1 MVVTPHADSS
11 AARAA
16 ALAVSSSFEA
26 SRVARTVDMIPPPAR
41 AISA

>member
-11 AARAA
+11 QARTAAGT
-16 ALAVSSSFEA
+16 VSSSVEA
-26 SRVARTVDMIPPPAR
+26 LRVARTVDMMPPPAR